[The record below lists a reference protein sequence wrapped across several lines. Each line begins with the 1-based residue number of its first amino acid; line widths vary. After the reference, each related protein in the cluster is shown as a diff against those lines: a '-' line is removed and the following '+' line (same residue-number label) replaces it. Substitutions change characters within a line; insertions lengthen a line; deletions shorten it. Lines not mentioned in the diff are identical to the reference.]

1 MYSEEDYL
9 MLSGIQHFAFC
20 QRQWALI
27 HIEQQW
33 AENYKT
39 TAGELMHKKAH
50 DEGSFEKRGDL
61 LIIRGLRIA
70 SHELGLSGQCDV
82 VEFHQSEKGIDLFGY
97 DGKWTPVP
105 IEYKHGTPK
114 ENNADELQLC
124 AQAVCLEEM
133 FQTNIYWGSLY
144 YGMNRRR
151 SRWNLRK
158 ICEVQQKKQRKRCTK
173 CSRGD
178 IPLMLR
184 LQSGVSHVPWQIC
197 VCPNCKRVWMSDSIS
212 DRIFT
217 WEINYLM
224 VSGRSRTKQVSKL
237 RQN

>member
-114 ENNADELQLC
+114 ENNADELQPC

-133 FQTNIYWGSLY
+133 FQTNISWGSLY

-151 SRWNLRK
+151 SRVEFTEDLRSATK
-158 ICEVQQKKQRKRCTK
+158 ETAKKMHEMFQRGHTPNVKTSKRCK
-173 CSRGD
+173 SCSLAD
-178 IPLMLR
+178 LCLPK
-184 LQSGVSHVPWQIC
+184 LQKSMDVGQYI
-197 VCPNCKRVWMSDSIS
+197 
-212 DRIFT
+212 
-217 WEINYLM
+217 
-224 VSGRSRTKQVSKL
+224 
-237 RQN
+237 RQNIHTGD

>member
-124 AQAVCLEEM
+124 A
-133 FQTNIYWGSLY
+133 
-144 YGMNRRR
+144 RR
-151 SRWNLRK
+151 SVW
-158 ICEVQQKKQRKRCTK
+158 EK
-173 CSRGD
+173 CFRQTYPGALC
-178 IPLMLR
+178 I
-184 LQSGVSHVPWQIC
+184 
-197 VCPNCKRVWMSDSIS
+197 
-212 DRIFT
+212 
-217 WEINYLM
+217 M
-224 VSGRSRTKQVSKL
+224 V
-237 RQN
+237 